1 MCHVCT
7 SHFDS
12 KISTIMTIFFLFIS
26 IFYLFFYFTVFV
38 VNMRLRRR
46 RTGELTG
53 EFTEPVYVSL
63 SPDSLEV
70 KTAMT
75 SCIQKLVNASRGFP
89 RPEQGL
95 AQSFGGTYLLF
106 PCAALNFFLLLL
118 RLLLVL

>member
-1 MCHVCT
+1 
-7 SHFDS
+7 
-12 KISTIMTIFFLFIS
+12 
-26 IFYLFFYFTVFV
+26 
-38 VNMRLRRR
+38 MRLRRR